1 MKTYILTSDK
11 LVNQT
16 VKMVDHIYPKYHPKG
31 KVCILGYTPPI
42 CQSKFYDFKSIGVDN
57 GPNSVCKQLFSFFNS
72 INDEFFM
79 MEVDDK
85 PSIQLYNY
93 EILDILI
100 SKIKNNNKIGRIG
113 LTLDNT
119 YRQHKTIETIKLKNG
134 NMILYENLPGQNYKL
149 SMTNSL
155 WNKKYFLKYLNECN
169 NLWEWEINM
178 SKLSNKDSWQILG
191 SKPSVSDF
199 SHLFKKGQ
207 IISKW
212 HTSPHTR
219 RKLDKEDIEIIKNLY
234 NIK

>member
-31 KVCILGYTPPI
+31 EVCILGYKPPI
-42 CQSKFYDFKSIGVDN
+42 TKSQIYNFKSIGVDD

-79 MEVDDK
+79 IEVDDK
-85 PSIQLYNY
+85 PLLQSYNY
-93 EILDILI
+93 EILDILL

-119 YRQHKTIETIKLKNG
+119 YRRHKTIETIKLKNG
-134 NMILYENLPGQNYKL
+134 SMILYKNLVGENHKL
-149 SMTNSL
+149 SITNSL
-155 WNKKYFLKYLNECN
+155 WNKTYFLKYLNGCN
-169 NLWEWEINM
+169 NLWEWEVDM
-178 SKLSNKDSWQILG
+178 SKLSNKDDWLILG

-199 SHLFKKGQ
+199 SHLFKKGRLIPTWQ
-207 IISKW
+207 
-212 HTSPHTR
+212 TSPHTR
-219 RKLDKEDIEIIKNLY
+219 KKLDKEDIKIIKNLY